1 MKNKKIIF
9 WAVDC
14 QKDFMNHD
22 GALYIKDAEI
32 IKPNLKKL
40 SEFANFNN
48 IQVINT
54 KDYHHFGDEE
64 LSDTPDFV
72 NTFPKH
78 CIAGSTGE
86 EFIDEINP
94 DNYNGK
100 NCSYLRYTTE
110 DPSIQLDDR
119 NIVITKNKFDVF
131 TGNPH
136 TDKYVKL
143 INPDIVVVYGVA
155 TNVCVNCA
163 VLGLAKKGISI
174 IVVKDA
180 IKELPNL
187 PVTEI
192 YEKWDENNVGWI
204 DTNILVN
211 DLSSLI
217 DARVIK

>member
-1 MKNKKIIF
+1 MKNKKMIF

-14 QKDFMNHD
+14 QKDFMNPD
-22 GALYIKDAEI
+22 GALYVEGAEK
-32 IKPNLKKL
+32 IKPNLKQL
-40 SEFANFNN
+40 TEFAYNN
-48 IQVINT
+48 DITVVSTQ
-54 KDYHHFGDEE
+54 DYHHFDDEE

-78 CIAGSTGE
+78 CIAGSIGSEFVDEVVPLDQE
-86 EFIDEINP
+86 EDDTIILNNPIDHLLINV
-94 DNYNGK
+94 Y
-100 NCSYLRYTTE
+100 S
-110 DPSIQLDDR
+110 R
-119 NIVITKNKFDVF
+119 NIVIQKNKFDVF

-136 TDKYVKL
+136 TELFLDL

-163 VLGLAKKGISI
+163 ILGLTKRGIEV

-192 YEKWDENNVGWI
+192 YEKWDERNVGWQT
-204 DTNILVN
+204 TNVIVN
-211 DLSSLI
+211 DLQTLL
-217 DARVIK
+217 DTKVLK

>member
-9 WAVDC
+9 WNVDT
-14 QKDFMNHD
+14 QKDFMNPD
-22 GALYIKDAEI
+22 GALYVEGAET

-40 SEFANFNN
+40 TEFAYNN
-48 IQVINT
+48 DITVVSTQ
-54 KDYHHFGDEE
+54 DYHHFDDKE
-64 LSDTPDFV
+64 LSDSPDFI

-78 CIAGSTGE
+78 CIAGSIGSEFVE
-86 EFIDEINP
+86 EVVPLDQEEDDTIILNNPIDHLLINV
-94 DNYNGK
+94 Y
-100 NCSYLRYTTE
+100 S
-110 DPSIQLDDR
+110 R
-119 NIVITKNKFDVF
+119 NITIQKNKFDVF

-136 TDKYVKL
+136 TELFLDL

-163 VLGLAKKGISI
+163 VLGLTARGIEV

-192 YEKWDENNVGWI
+192 FEKWGDRKVGWTKT
-204 DTNILVN
+204 DVLVN